1 MSQKQTCH
9 LFKDYL
15 VQKFPNETQKELHFL
30 RARENKKKFF
40 LPWGRPMLLFDCWQ
54 FVTWTKNVQLSGTPC
69 FRE

>member
-30 RARENKKKFF
+30 RARENKKK
-40 LPWGRPMLLFDCWQ
+40 
-54 FVTWTKNVQLSGTPC
+54 VLSSMGKANAVV
-69 FRE
+69 